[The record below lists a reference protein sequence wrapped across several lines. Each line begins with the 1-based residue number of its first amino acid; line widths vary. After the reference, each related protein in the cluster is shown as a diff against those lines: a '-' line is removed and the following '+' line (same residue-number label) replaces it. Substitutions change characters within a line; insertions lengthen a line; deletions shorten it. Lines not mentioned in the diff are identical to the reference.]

1 MEKIINTLN
10 QKYSNGQNIASFRH
24 VLSVAKYEKIKKK
37 LDNGTLDNKDKKEII
52 FESYIS
58 TVDPLTKR
66 TETIKGKTIYLEDLE
81 PAGLLDDYK
90 KGLSDEIAKKM
101 QARKE
106 NRVNNT
112 QSNLFVDNIGN
123 SNSNLITKS
132 VSLAVPTADSK
143 YTDADKA
150 FFKWWARDDHNNFYM
165 KLKSGQYIPVPLV
178 EGQVRKIAPD
188 PIFWTAFWKDHRD
201 EINRYDAAINNIA
214 WTHYEHNED
223 ANINMLRD
231 IHMQVPKLILENT
244 CLTATIESVKFH
256 DAEKNEDVTVKTV
269 RNIEWTVGSPSAPKT
284 TSEYNFQQALAP
296 VILQLDTSEIEE
308 MKRMTNDFGAA
319 MFKYVLPEENN
330 KPTLPPTWKDFL
342 KSAFTV
348 NPYAQKYRLAKF
360 ISSVIDANNYA
371 SQALCIA
378 GYGGD
383 GKSVMLN
390 AIMQGLNRVN
400 PYTKFMKIV
409 KAEGIRDDNTQNGL
423 VDALES
429 RVIYMPEVKVNKEIF
444 ESGVFK
450 AITGLDEIQCQKK
463 YAMPIT
469 KNMSGTKFVWTTN
482 YNVYVSGQ
490 FAIRRTIP
498 MFFSPKPEG
507 FKLIAP
513 QVLTKSL
520 LDEFPEFVS
529 WCWNFARLMDKKFNL
544 PHDMTP
550 IVDIDSMIAGT
561 EPMSEKE
568 CWESLCIP
576 DKGQRFFFKA
586 ADEYEEEEHAIYQEF
601 VNECFMVFDP
611 NTSIGESA
619 EDYKVSTSDIYQ
631 AWVDWTTK
639 GNNGWKYSTVVKIQP
654 KSSDTK
660 KFFTWLVSTYPTVE
674 KKKMRIDGK
683 LVNGVEG
690 IKLPKE

>member
-123 SNSNLITKS
+123 SGSNLITKS

-244 CLTATIESVKFH
+244 CLTATIESSTFH
-256 DAEKNEDVTVKTV
+256 DENSKKDVTVKTV

-342 KSAFTV
+342 KSAFTI
-348 NPYAQKYRLAKF
+348 NPYARYTFVKAGNFSFFVDGGIHFTSYGKDNGSSFGIGIQPGLAYKVADGVTLAAKF
-360 ISSVIDANNYA
+360 GYFGWRTFDKDA
-371 SQALCIA
+371 
-378 GYGGD
+378 GD
-383 GKSVMLN
+383 KNQFGF
-390 AIMQGLNRVN
+390 G
-400 PYTKFMKIV
+400 
-409 KAEGIRDDNTQNGL
+409 
-423 VDALES
+423 VD
-429 RVIYMPEVKVNKEIF
+429 
-444 ESGVFK
+444 
-450 AITGLDEIQCQKK
+450 
-463 YAMPIT
+463 
-469 KNMSGTKFVWTTN
+469 
-482 YNVYVSGQ
+482 
-490 FAIRRTIP
+490 
-498 MFFSPKPEG
+498 
-507 FKLIAP
+507 
-513 QVLTKSL
+513 
-520 LDEFPEFVS
+520 
-529 WCWNFARLMDKKFNL
+529 
-544 PHDMTP
+544 
-550 IVDIDSMIAGT
+550 
-561 EPMSEKE
+561 
-568 CWESLCIP
+568 
-576 DKGQRFFFKA
+576 
-586 ADEYEEEEHAIYQEF
+586 
-601 VNECFMVFDP
+601 
-611 NTSIGESA
+611 
-619 EDYKVSTSDIYQ
+619 
-631 AWVDWTTK
+631 
-639 GNNGWKYSTVVKIQP
+639 GNNLE
-654 KSSDTK
+654 
-660 KFFTWLVSTYPTVE
+660 F
-674 KKKMRIDGK
+674 
-683 LVNGVEG
+683 G
-690 IKLPKE
+690 IYFDL